1 MRVLRTSTRGIEA
14 IYCGQPNEYSEE
26 YNHTDL
32 MVVANPVLEFD
43 RCPDW
48 VDRLTP
54 ADRWALQRQL
64 HTTAEPLPW
73 MSNPTQQQK
82 EADTMTLYQTKEET
96 PRFGTKLAV
105 NTSGKYVLEMKG
117 SGEVLVFDKNDVE
130 EVRPYTVQ
138 ATYPG
143 SGKTGSFVAVKGSV
157 DKGDLIILSNGTLIK
172 ITALDTKSNVTASLK
187 GAVKLATTPLEVP
200 DDGVDLLEE
209 EL

>member
-1 MRVLRTSTRGIEA
+1 MRVLRVNA
-14 IYCGQPNEYSEE
+14 CYVVAVYCGQSAEE
-26 YNHTDL
+26 QTQYHQGDL
-32 MVVANPVLEFD
+32 VVVMDPVQEF
-43 RCPDW
+43 RLCLDW
-48 VDRLTP
+48 QDRLTND
-54 ADRWALQRQL
+54 DRLALQRQL
-64 HTTAEPLPW
+64 HITAAPLPW
-73 MSNPTQQQK
+73 CRSSTNPEGDT
-82 EADTMTLYQTKEET
+82 TMTLYQTKEET

-200 DDGVDLLEE
+200 DDGADLLED